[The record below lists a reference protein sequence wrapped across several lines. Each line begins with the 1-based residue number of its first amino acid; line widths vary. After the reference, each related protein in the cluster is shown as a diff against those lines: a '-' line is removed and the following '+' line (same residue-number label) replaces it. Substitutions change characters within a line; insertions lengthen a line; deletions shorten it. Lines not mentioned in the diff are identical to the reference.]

1 MSEAHDEC
9 GVTGIALREGEAAP
23 LAYYALHA
31 LQHRGQE
38 SAGISVCQ
46 PDGEIETH
54 KALGL
59 VAQVFS
65 PEILA
70 SLQGSRGIGHVR
82 YSTKGSSSWKNAQP
96 VWRRDGRKVSLAH
109 NGNLINAVEI
119 YKDLQE
125 QNLRL
130 YSTSDSELICAL
142 LSLRADKEKDWLFRA
157 VQEVM
162 PLLQGAYSTVCMS
175 EEEVVAFRDPAG
187 IRPLVLGSLPEG
199 YMVASETCALD
210 IVGADYVREVN
221 PGECVRIRPDGI
233 DARQVLPARRHLC
246 VFEHIYFARPDS
258 MLAGRSTQQV
268 RGRMGEIL
276 AEEAPASADLVIAVP
291 DSGNPAAGGY
301 SRRSG
306 IPRDEGLIK
315 NRYVART
322 FIEPGA
328 DLRSEGLRTKFNPM
342 PAIVA
347 GKRLVVVDDSIVRGN
362 TTRRIVSMLRDA
374 GASEVHL
381 RISSPAILHP
391 CYYGIDMS
399 TRQEM
404 IAADRTPGEV
414 AREVGADSLAYLSL
428 AGVYRA
434 LSASPRDYC
443 DACFSGSYPLGKP
456 RGQESNPEALDLLA
470 DDDLD

>member
-1 MSEAHDEC
+1 MAEARDEC
-9 GVTGIALREGEAAP
+9 GVAGITLHSGEAAP
-23 LAYYALHA
+23 LTYYALHA

-38 SAGISVCQ
+38 SAGISVA
-46 PDGEIETH
+46 GSGGVETQ
-54 KALGL
+54 KGLGL

-65 PEILA
+65 PD
-70 SLQGSRGIGHVR
+70 SLEALRGTRAIGHVR

-96 VWRRDGRKVSLAH
+96 VWRDDGRLVSLSH
-109 NGNLINAVEI
+109 NGNLINAVQI
-119 YKDLQE
+119 YEDLQ
-125 QNLRL
+125 NRGLRI
-130 YSTSDSELICAL
+130 YGTSDSELICAL
-142 LSLRADKEKDWLFRA
+142 LSLQGKESPDWLFGA
-157 VQEVM
+157 AEKVM
-162 PLLQGAYSTVCMS
+162 PLLEGAYSTVCMS

-199 YMVASETCALD
+199 YVVASETCALD
-210 IVGADYVREVN
+210 ILGADYVREVN
-221 PGECVRIRPDGI
+221 PGECVRLRPDGI
-233 DARQVLPARRHLC
+233 DARQVLPAKRHLC

-276 AEEAPASADLVIAVP
+276 AEEAPSDADLVVAVP

-322 FIEPGA
+322 FIEPGG
-328 DLRSEGLRTKFNPM
+328 DLRAEGLRTKFNPM

-362 TTRRIVSMLRDA
+362 TTKKIVSMLREA

-391 CYYGIDMS
+391 CFYGIDMS
-399 TRQEM
+399 TREEM
-404 IAADRTPGEV
+404 IASGRTPEEI

-443 DACFSGSYPLGKP
+443 DACFSGVYPIGRP
-456 RGQESNPEALDLLA
+456 EGAEGDPEALEDTE
-470 DDDLD
+470 

>member
-1 MSEAHDEC
+1 VAEAHDEC
-9 GVTGIALREGEAAP
+9 GVAGVSLRDGDAAP
-23 LAYYALHA
+23 GVYYALHA

-38 SAGISVCQ
+38 SAGISVI
-46 PDGEIETH
+46 DEAGEIETE
-54 KALGL
+54 KGLGL
-59 VAQVFS
+59 VAQVFT
-65 PEILA
+65 PD
-70 SLQGSRGIGHVR
+70 SLSRLRGSRAIGHVR

-96 VWRRDGRKVSLAH
+96 VWRHDGRRVALSH
-109 NGNLINAVEI
+109 NGNLINAVHI
-119 YKDLQE
+119 YKHLQE
-125 QNLRL
+125 LGLRIHG
-130 YSTSDSELICAL
+130 TSDSELICAL
-142 LSLRADKEKDWLFRA
+142 LSLRTTNTTTLFDA
-157 VQEVM
+157 VRETM

-175 EEEVVAFRDPAG
+175 DKETVAFRDPAG
-187 IRPLVLGSLPEG
+187 IRPLVLGSLTDG
-199 YMVASETCALD
+199 YVVASETCALD
-210 IVGADYVREVN
+210 ILGADYVREVN
-221 PGECVRIRPDGI
+221 PGECVRVRPDGI
-233 DARQVLPARRHLC
+233 DAEQVLPARRHLC

-276 AEEAPASADLVIAVP
+276 AEEAPVSADLVVAVP

-306 IPRDEGLIK
+306 IPRDEGLVK

-322 FIEPGA
+322 FIEPGS
-328 DLRSEGLRTKFNPM
+328 DLRAEGLRTKFNPM

-381 RISSPAILHP
+381 RVSSPAILHP

-399 TRQEM
+399 TREEM
-404 IAADRTPGEV
+404 IAPGKTPEEI

-443 DACFSGSYPLGKP
+443 DACFSGSYPLGCP
-456 RGQESNPEALDLLA
+456 EGSESDREALEVL
-470 DDDLD
+470 DDN